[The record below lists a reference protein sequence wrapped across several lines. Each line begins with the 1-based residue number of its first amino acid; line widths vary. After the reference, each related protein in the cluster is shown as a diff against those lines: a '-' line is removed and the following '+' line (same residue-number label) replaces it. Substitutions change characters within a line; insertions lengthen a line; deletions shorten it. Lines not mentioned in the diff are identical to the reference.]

1 MTATG
6 PIKNPS
12 AYSDPFAR
20 DSDLY
25 SRPRS
30 SSMHGDIPMDDPRP
44 APRNPDIDHELI
56 ALIGDELAAALGRSA
71 PNFFR
76 DRRPLW
82 MQKAGIQYTD

>member
-6 PIKNPS
+6 PIKNPA

-25 SRPRS
+25 TPYRQ
-30 SSMHGDIPMDDPRP
+30 SSMHGDIPMDMPRP
-44 APRNPDIDHELI
+44 SAGPDVDHDLI
-56 ALIGDELAAALGRSA
+56 RIIGDEMAAQLGRG
-71 PNFFR
+71 NKGFG

-82 MQKAGIQYTD
+82 MQAAGIQYTD